1 MSICVALDAMG
12 GDHAPAATVEGAI
25 IALRQ
30 KPNLKVLLVGH
41 ADVIHQELTQYDIA
55 GLNIEVVDAAETITM
70 EDSPSV
76 ALKTKP
82 QSSMHIAAAL
92 HKMGKAHAFVS
103 AGNTGA
109 TMAVAIYGLGR
120 LEGVMRPT
128 VVGYYP
134 TIKGHS
140 IVVDVGTNVDCKPEQ
155 LLQFAHMGA
164 IFTEKILNTPHPTV
178 ALMNVGTEKGK
189 GNEQTKL
196 AFDLLEKSKLNFIGN
211 MEGRDLLN
219 HVADVVVCDGF
230 VGNIMLKLGE
240 SIATGL
246 KTMIATEMQ
255 KLQLAPEEQQLVGKV
270 MHQVQKRFD
279 YEEYGGAPLL
289 GVNGTVMIGHG
300 GSSAK
305 AISNLV
311 LSGAKVAEQNVNQAI
326 QETLNR

>member
-1 MSICVALDAMG
+1 MMHVAVDAMG
-12 GDHAPAATVEGAI
+12 GDHAPAATVEGAVL
-25 IALRQ
+25 ALRQ
-30 KPNLKVLLVGH
+30 KPDLAVFLVGK
-41 ADVIHQELTQYDIA
+41 ADLIAAELAKHDHT
-55 GLNIEVVDAAETITM
+55 GLAITAVDAPEVIEM
-70 EDSPSV
+70 EDSAAV

-82 QSSMHIAAAL
+82 QSSMHLSAGL
-92 HKMGKAHAFVS
+92 HKAGKAQAFVS

-120 LEGVMRPT
+120 LDGVMRPS

-134 TIKGHS
+134 TIKGHALLL
-140 IVVDVGTNVDCKPEQ
+140 DVGTNVDCKPEQ
-155 LLQFAHMGA
+155 LVQFAKMGSIYA
-164 IFTEKILNTPHPTV
+164 EKIHNISQPTV

-189 GNEQTKL
+189 GNEQAKQT
-196 AFDLLEKSKLNFIGN
+196 FELLEQSDLNFIGN

-219 HVADVVVCDGF
+219 HVADVVICDGF

-246 KTMIATEMQ
+246 KTMIAMEMQ
-255 KLQLAPEEQQLVGKV
+255 KLQLAPQEQLLVANV

-305 AISNLV
+305 AICNLI
-311 LSGAKVAEQNVNQAI
+311 LAGARVAEQKVNDAI
-326 QETLNR
+326 ASALKE